1 MPGRNPSGDIADMAG
16 VIVMRGRLLVV
27 LGCWAIVGVGV
38 GIAQSPRGTTDR
50 PPDTSAENLIRS
62 TDRAAAEYKKFE
74 DSLLRLVQRMRKS
87 ARIEEQQKAEA
98 LQRAIDIANKEQVEN
113 RFQKLVSLLVG
124 NQELTTDELEKV
136 AGQNEELVKILREML
151 NILLTDNELLLKQ
164 EQIRKLTE
172 LIKQVDAIIK
182 AEKIE
187 QTKMD
192 GNRVPSDVIA
202 KTQQGITKATESVAR
217 SLAGKKAE
225 AGRPIEGEAKKGDP
239 RAGENKEDT
248 RQAKGTAKEPMRD
261 GESTKSG
268 EPKSGDAKSGEP
280 KSGESKSGESKSGD
294 AKSGESK
301 SESSPKSDSSSPRQP
316 PMAESKNR
324 PDHKAE
330 SKGSAG
336 ENPPGSPSDSKP
348 TGGQSKPSPGQS
360 PSGENKPSEPS
371 PSPNSR
377 PSPPPGEDPQNVKAQ
392 KQIQD
397 AIESQ
402 KKIEEELKKNQRESA
417 SRHTDDAIAK
427 LEELKKE
434 LERRLRQLREEEL
447 ERLLANLQA
456 RCERMLAM
464 QIEVQAGTRRVDS
477 VIQAL
482 PDKRATRI
490 EEQQSQ
496 QLSSREAEIVREA
509 NRTLQLMTAEG
520 SAVAFALSL
529 EMVRDDM
536 KVIEQRLDRYD
547 VGEFTQQIEQDV
559 IDALKEMIEALK
571 KKRQELQQ
579 NRNNPSQ
586 PNNNPPPP
594 QRLLDLL
601 AELRLIRSQQL
612 QINKRTIDYAR
623 HYQGEQA
630 DDPAIQK
637 ELEAIAKRQVKIEEM
652 LKKIATGKNR

>member
-1 MPGRNPSGDIADMAG
+1 MT
-16 VIVMRGRLLVV
+16 GRLIGKI
-27 LGCWAIVGVGV
+27 GCWAILLGSVAW
-38 GIAQSPRGTTDR
+38 AQSPRPETERPTDS
-50 PPDTSAENLIRS
+50 SAANLIRS

-113 RFQKLVSLLVG
+113 RFQKLVALLVG
-124 NQELTTDELEKV
+124 SRELTTDELEKV

-192 GNRVPSDVIA
+192 GRRVPSEAIA

-217 SLAGKKAE
+217 SLGGKKADATPPV
-225 AGRPIEGEAKKGDP
+225 AGESRKGDP
-239 RAGENKEDT
+239 RAGENKDDT
-248 RQAKGTAKEPMRD
+248 QEAKGSAKEPMKD
-261 GESTKSG
+261 GES
-268 EPKSGDAKSGEP
+268 
-280 KSGESKSGESKSGD
+280 KSGESKSGESKSGES
-294 AKSGESK
+294 KSGENPA
-301 SESSPKSDSSSPRQP
+301 SESKPRQDAAS
-316 PMAESKNR
+316 AESKNR
-324 PDHKAE
+324 PDHKADA
-330 SKGSAG
+330 KGSSG
-336 ENPPGSPSDSKP
+336 ESPSGPMGDAKP
-348 TGGQSKPSPGQS
+348 SQGQSKPSPS
-360 PSGENKPSEPS
+360 STPSGESKPNQPASS
-371 PSPNSR
+371 PSSSPSSR
-377 PSPPPGEDPQNVKAQ
+377 SGEEEANVKAQ

-397 AIESQ
+397 AIQSQ
-402 KKIEEELKKNQRESA
+402 KKIEEELKKDQREAA

-464 QIEVQAGTRRVDS
+464 QIEVQAGTRRVYS
-477 VIQAL
+477 VIQTL
-482 PDKRATRI
+482 PDKRPTRI

-509 NRTLQLMTAEG
+509 NRTLQLMSAEG

-571 KKRQELQQ
+571 KKRQEMQQ
-579 NRNNPSQ
+579 NRSNPPQ

-612 QINKRTIDYAR
+612 QVNKRTIDYAR

-637 ELEAIAKRQVKIEEM
+637 ELEAIAKRQIKIEEM

>member
-1 MPGRNPSGDIADMAG
+1 
-16 VIVMRGRLLVV
+16 MRRRFLVV
-27 LGCWAIVGVGV
+27 LGCWAIVGVGF
-38 GIAQSPRGTTDR
+38 GTAQPPRGTSDR

-217 SLAGKKAE
+217 SLSGKKAE
-225 AGRPIEGEAKKGDP
+225 AARPIEGEAKKGDP

-261 GESTKSG
+261 GESKSG
-268 EPKSGDAKSGEP
+268 EPKPGDAKSDEP
-280 KSGESKSGESKSGD
+280 KSGESKSGDAKSGD

-301 SESSPKSDSSSPRQP
+301 SESSPKSESSSPQQP
-316 PMAESKNR
+316 PMAEPKNR
-324 PDHKAE
+324 PDNKAD

-336 ENPPGSPSDSKP
+336 ENQSGSPSHSKP
-348 TGGQSKPSPGQS
+348 SGSQSKPSPGQS
-360 PSGENKPSEPS
+360 PSGESKPSEPS
-371 PSPNSR
+371 PSPNSP
-377 PSPPPGEDPQNVKAQ
+377 PSPPMGEDPQNVKAQ

-464 QIEVQAGTRRVDS
+464 QIEVQAGTRRVHS
-477 VIQAL
+477 VIQTL

-630 DDPAIQK
+630 DDPVIQK

>member
-1 MPGRNPSGDIADMAG
+1 MVEVNG
-16 VIVMRGRLLVV
+16 VIRHMFSANCDAVRSHSRLDMGEGNMVRRALMGCLSAALLGALLVS
-27 LGCWAIVGVGV
+27 
-38 GIAQSPRGTTDR
+38 AQSPKDPGAKA
-50 PPDTSAENLIRS
+50 PDTSAENLIRS

-87 ARIEEQQKAEA
+87 ARIEEQQKAET

-113 RFQKLVSLLVG
+113 RFHKLVSLLVG
-124 NQELTTDELEKV
+124 NKNLTTDELEKV
-136 AGQNEELVKILREML
+136 AGENEEIVKILREML
-151 NILLTDNELLLKQ
+151 NILLTDSELLLKQ
-164 EQIRKLTE
+164 EEIRRLTE

-192 GNRVPSDVIA
+192 GKRVPSDVIA
-202 KTQQGITKATESVAR
+202 KTQQGITKATESIAR
-217 SLAGKKAE
+217 NLAGKKPDGDKPADSD
-225 AGRPIEGEAKKGDP
+225 AKK
-239 RAGENKEDT
+239 N
-248 RQAKGTAKEPMRD
+248 D
-261 GESTKSG
+261 GKSG
-268 EPKSGDAKSGEP
+268 DAKPSDGKSGDAKPSDGKSGDAKSG
-280 KSGESKSGESKSGD
+280 
-294 AKSGESK
+294 
-301 SESSPKSDSSSPRQP
+301 DSSSPP
-316 PMAESKNR
+316 N
-324 PDHKAE
+324 
-330 SKGSAG
+330 
-336 ENPPGSPSDSKP
+336 
-348 TGGQSKPSPGQS
+348 
-360 PSGENKPSEPS
+360 PSEK
-371 PSPNSR
+371 PN
-377 PSPPPGEDPQNVKAQ
+377 PGPESQNAKAQ

-402 KKIEEELKKNQRESA
+402 KKIEEELKKDQRESA

-464 QIEVQAGTRRVDS
+464 QIEVQSGTKRVYS
-477 VIQAL
+477 VIQSL
-482 PDKRATRI
+482 PDKQATRV

-509 NRTLQLMTAEG
+509 NRTLQLMSAEG

-547 VGEFTQQIEQDV
+547 VSEFTQQIEQDV

-579 NRNNPSQ
+579 NKNNPSQ

-637 ELEAIAKRQVKIEEM
+637 ELEAIAKRQVRIEEM

>member
-1 MPGRNPSGDIADMAG
+1 MVEVNG
-16 VIVMRGRLLVV
+16 VIRHMFSANCDAVRSHSRLDMGEGNMVRRALMGCLSAALLGALLVS
-27 LGCWAIVGVGV
+27 
-38 GIAQSPRGTTDR
+38 AQSPKDPGAKA
-50 PPDTSAENLIRS
+50 PDTSAENLIRS

-87 ARIEEQQKAEA
+87 ARIEEQQKAET

-113 RFQKLVSLLVG
+113 RFHKLVSLLVG
-124 NQELTTDELEKV
+124 NKNLTTDELEKV
-136 AGQNEELVKILREML
+136 AGENEEIVKILREML
-151 NILLTDNELLLKQ
+151 NILLTDSELLLKQ
-164 EQIRKLTE
+164 EEIRRLTE

-192 GNRVPSDVIA
+192 GKRVPSDVIA
-202 KTQQGITKATESVAR
+202 KTQQGITKATESIAR
-217 SLAGKKAE
+217 NLAGKKPDGDKPADSD
-225 AGRPIEGEAKKGDP
+225 AKK
-239 RAGENKEDT
+239 N
-248 RQAKGTAKEPMRD
+248 D
-261 GESTKSG
+261 GKSG
-268 EPKSGDAKSGEP
+268 DAKPSDGKSGDAKSG
-280 KSGESKSGESKSGD
+280 
-294 AKSGESK
+294 
-301 SESSPKSDSSSPRQP
+301 DSSSPP
-316 PMAESKNR
+316 N
-324 PDHKAE
+324 
-330 SKGSAG
+330 
-336 ENPPGSPSDSKP
+336 
-348 TGGQSKPSPGQS
+348 
-360 PSGENKPSEPS
+360 PSEK
-371 PSPNSR
+371 PN
-377 PSPPPGEDPQNVKAQ
+377 PGPESQNAKAQ

-402 KKIEEELKKNQRESA
+402 KKIEEELKKDQRESA

-464 QIEVQAGTRRVDS
+464 QIEVQSGTKRVYS
-477 VIQAL
+477 VIQSL
-482 PDKRATRI
+482 PDKQATRV

-509 NRTLQLMTAEG
+509 NRTLQLMSAEG

-547 VGEFTQQIEQDV
+547 VSEFTQQIEQDV

-579 NRNNPSQ
+579 NKNNPSQ

-637 ELEAIAKRQVKIEEM
+637 ELEAIAKRQVRIEEM

>member
-1 MPGRNPSGDIADMAG
+1 MVEVNG
-16 VIVMRGRLLVV
+16 VIRHMFSANCDAVRSHSRLDMGEGNMVRRALMGCLSAALLGALLVS
-27 LGCWAIVGVGV
+27 
-38 GIAQSPRGTTDR
+38 AQSPKDPGAKA
-50 PPDTSAENLIRS
+50 PDTSAENLIRS

-87 ARIEEQQKAEA
+87 ARIEEQQKAET

-113 RFQKLVSLLVG
+113 RFHKLVSLLVG
-124 NQELTTDELEKV
+124 NKNLTTDELEKV
-136 AGQNEELVKILREML
+136 AGENEEIVKILREML
-151 NILLTDNELLLKQ
+151 NILLTDSELLLKQ
-164 EQIRKLTE
+164 EEIRRLTE

-192 GNRVPSDVIA
+192 GKRVPSDVIA
-202 KTQQGITKATESVAR
+202 KTQQGITKATESIAR
-217 SLAGKKAE
+217 NLAGKKPDGDKPADSD
-225 AGRPIEGEAKKGDP
+225 AKK
-239 RAGENKEDT
+239 N
-248 RQAKGTAKEPMRD
+248 D
-261 GESTKSG
+261 GKSG
-268 EPKSGDAKSGEP
+268 DAKPSDGKSGDAKPSDGKSGDAKSG
-280 KSGESKSGESKSGD
+280 
-294 AKSGESK
+294 
-301 SESSPKSDSSSPRQP
+301 DSSSPP
-316 PMAESKNR
+316 N
-324 PDHKAE
+324 
-330 SKGSAG
+330 
-336 ENPPGSPSDSKP
+336 
-348 TGGQSKPSPGQS
+348 
-360 PSGENKPSEPS
+360 PSEK
-371 PSPNSR
+371 PN
-377 PSPPPGEDPQNVKAQ
+377 PGPESQNAKAQ

-402 KKIEEELKKNQRESA
+402 KKIEEELKKDQRESA

-464 QIEVQAGTRRVDS
+464 QIEVQSGTKRVYS
-477 VIQAL
+477 VIQSL
-482 PDKRATRI
+482 PDKQATRV

-496 QLSSREAEIVREA
+496 QLSSREAEIVRDA
-509 NRTLQLMTAEG
+509 NRTLQLMSAEG

-547 VGEFTQQIEQDV
+547 VSEFTQQIEQDV

-579 NRNNPSQ
+579 NKNNPSQ

-637 ELEAIAKRQVKIEEM
+637 ELEAIAKRQVRIEEM

>member
-1 MPGRNPSGDIADMAG
+1 MVEVNG
-16 VIVMRGRLLVV
+16 VIRHMFSANCDAVRSHSRLDMGEGNMVRRALMGCLSAALLGALLVS
-27 LGCWAIVGVGV
+27 
-38 GIAQSPRGTTDR
+38 AQSPKDPGAKA
-50 PPDTSAENLIRS
+50 PDTSAENLIRS

-87 ARIEEQQKAEA
+87 VRIEEQQKAET

-113 RFQKLVSLLVG
+113 RFHKLVSLLVG
-124 NQELTTDELEKV
+124 NKNLTTDELEKV
-136 AGQNEELVKILREML
+136 AGENEEIVKILREML
-151 NILLTDNELLLKQ
+151 NILLTDSELLLKQ
-164 EQIRKLTE
+164 EEIRRLTE

-192 GNRVPSDVIA
+192 GKRVPSDVIA
-202 KTQQGITKATESVAR
+202 KTQQGITKATESIAR
-217 SLAGKKAE
+217 NLAGKKPDGDKPADSD
-225 AGRPIEGEAKKGDP
+225 AKK
-239 RAGENKEDT
+239 N
-248 RQAKGTAKEPMRD
+248 D
-261 GESTKSG
+261 GKSG
-268 EPKSGDAKSGEP
+268 DAKPSDGKSGDAKPSDGKSGDAKPSDGKSGDAKPSDGKSGDAKSG
-280 KSGESKSGESKSGD
+280 
-294 AKSGESK
+294 
-301 SESSPKSDSSSPRQP
+301 DSSSPP
-316 PMAESKNR
+316 N
-324 PDHKAE
+324 
-330 SKGSAG
+330 
-336 ENPPGSPSDSKP
+336 
-348 TGGQSKPSPGQS
+348 
-360 PSGENKPSEPS
+360 PSEK
-371 PSPNSR
+371 PN
-377 PSPPPGEDPQNVKAQ
+377 PGPESQNAKAQ

-402 KKIEEELKKNQRESA
+402 KKIEEELKKDQRESA

-464 QIEVQAGTRRVDS
+464 QIEVQSGTKRVYS
-477 VIQAL
+477 VIQSL
-482 PDKRATRI
+482 PDKQATRV

-509 NRTLQLMTAEG
+509 NRTLQLMSAEG

-547 VGEFTQQIEQDV
+547 VSEFTQQIEQDV

-579 NRNNPSQ
+579 NKNNPSQ

-637 ELEAIAKRQVKIEEM
+637 ELEAIAKRQVRIEEM

>member
-1 MPGRNPSGDIADMAG
+1 
-16 VIVMRGRLLVV
+16 
-27 LGCWAIVGVGV
+27 
-38 GIAQSPRGTTDR
+38 
-50 PPDTSAENLIRS
+50 
-62 TDRAAAEYKKFE
+62 
-74 DSLLRLVQRMRKS
+74 MRKS

-217 SLAGKKAE
+217 SLSGKKAE
-225 AGRPIEGEAKKGDP
+225 AARPIEGEAKKGDP

-261 GESTKSG
+261 GESKSG
-268 EPKSGDAKSGEP
+268 EPKPGDAKSDEP
-280 KSGESKSGESKSGD
+280 KSGESKSGDAKSGD

-301 SESSPKSDSSSPRQP
+301 SESSPKSESSSPQQP
-316 PMAESKNR
+316 PMAEPKNR
-324 PDHKAE
+324 PDNKAD

-336 ENPPGSPSDSKP
+336 ENQSGSPSHSKP
-348 TGGQSKPSPGQS
+348 SGSQSKPSPGQS
-360 PSGENKPSEPS
+360 PSGESKPSEPS
-371 PSPNSR
+371 PSPNSP
-377 PSPPPGEDPQNVKAQ
+377 PSPPMGEDPQNVKAQ

-464 QIEVQAGTRRVDS
+464 QIEVQAGTRRVHS
-477 VIQAL
+477 VIQTL

-579 NRNNPSQ
+579 NRNNPSR

-630 DDPAIQK
+630 DDPVIQK

>member
-1 MPGRNPSGDIADMAG
+1 MCGLCAG
-16 VIVMRGRLLVV
+16 VLVV
-27 LGCWAIVGVGV
+27 AAVGL
-38 GIAQSPRGTTDR
+38 AQSPRDSGTR
-50 PPDTSAENLIRS
+50 PPDTSAENLVRS

-113 RFQKLVSLLVG
+113 RFNKLVSLLIG
-124 NQELTTDELEKV
+124 NKELTTDELEKV
-136 AGQNEELVKILREML
+136 AGENEALVKVLREML

-164 EQIRKLTE
+164 EEIRKLTE

-192 GNRVPSDVIA
+192 GKRVPSDAIA

-217 SLAGKKAE
+217 NLAGKKADASKPGE
-225 AGRPIEGEAKKGDP
+225 SKPNEAKP
-239 RAGENKEDT
+239 
-248 RQAKGTAKEPMRD
+248 
-261 GESTKSG
+261 
-268 EPKSGDAKSGEP
+268 GDAKP
-280 KSGESKSGESKSGD
+280 GD
-294 AKSGESK
+294 AKPGDAKPGDAKPGDAKPGDAKPS
-301 SESSPKSDSSSPRQP
+301 SSSPNQ
-316 PMAESKNR
+316 
-324 PDHKAE
+324 
-330 SKGSAG
+330 
-336 ENPPGSPSDSKP
+336 PSDP
-348 TGGQSKPSPGQS
+348 NDQSASA
-360 PSGENKPSEPS
+360 
-371 PSPNSR
+371 
-377 PSPPPGEDPQNVKAQ
+377 KAR
-392 KQIQD
+392 KQIQE

-402 KKIEEELKKNQRESA
+402 KKIEEELKKDQRESA

-427 LEELKKE
+427 LEEVKKE

-447 ERLLANLQA
+447 ERLLINLQA

-464 QIEVQAGTRRVDS
+464 QIEVQSGTRRVHS
-477 VIQAL
+477 VILTL
-482 PDKRATRI
+482 PDKRPTRV

-509 NRTLQLMTAEG
+509 NRTLQLMSAEG

-547 VGEFTQQIEQDV
+547 VSEFTQQIEQDV

-579 NRNNPSQ
+579 NKNNPPP

-612 QINKRTIDYAR
+612 QVNKRTLDYAR

-637 ELEAIAKRQVKIEEM
+637 ELEALAKRQARIEEM
-652 LKKIATGKNR
+652 LKTIATGKNR